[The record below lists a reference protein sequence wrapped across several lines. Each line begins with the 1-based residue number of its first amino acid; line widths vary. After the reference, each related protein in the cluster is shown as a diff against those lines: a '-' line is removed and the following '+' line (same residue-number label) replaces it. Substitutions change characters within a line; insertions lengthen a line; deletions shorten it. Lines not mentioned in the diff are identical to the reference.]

1 MKIESPSTL
10 KNSANFRTSRST
22 SKGKGT
28 SFASHV
34 EGTPQEMTSRP
45 SVSAEELQDVQDL
58 LQLQEATRI
67 LFTLRRSKERAEQI
81 LSELD
86 KIRLS
91 ILSGTLDRR
100 SLLAIKDA
108 LEVTAIP
115 SSDSQLNEIV
125 LEIEQRLAIELAKI
139 EMSEKEVKML

>member
-1 MKIESPSTL
+1 
-10 KNSANFRTSRST
+10 
-22 SKGKGT
+22 
-28 SFASHV
+28 
-34 EGTPQEMTSRP
+34 MTSRP